1 MNQAI
6 NVGKQLRKLD
16 LDIIYCS
23 PIERVKHTLKLFDL
37 DSSIPVLI
45 EDRLKERD
53 MGIYENIPFDNLD
66 WNVFWNYNSDR
77 KYPKLESM
85 KDVYQRIKEFLDELK
100 KKYKDEKILLVTH
113 GGISR
118 AIYWFFNGIPKN
130 GNSSNINKNCKI
142 YKYEL

>member
-1 MNQAI
+1 
-6 NVGKQLRKLD
+6 
-16 LDIIYCS
+16 
-23 PIERVKHTLKLFDL
+23 
-37 DSSIPVLI
+37 
-45 EDRLKERD
+45 

-77 KYPKLESM
+77 KYPELESM

-118 AIYWFFNGIPKN
+118 AIYWFFNGIPK
-130 GNSSNINKNCKI
+130 I
-142 YKYEL
+142 